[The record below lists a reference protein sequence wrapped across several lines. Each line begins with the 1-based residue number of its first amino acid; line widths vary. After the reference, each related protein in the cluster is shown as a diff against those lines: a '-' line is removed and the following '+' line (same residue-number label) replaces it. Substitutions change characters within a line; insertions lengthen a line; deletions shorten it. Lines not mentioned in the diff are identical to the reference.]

1 MISEILTLALDP
13 SNRSNQ
19 QYLLQILLVICKQL
33 KPQSNA
39 QNLFKDLENENEDSD
54 KDKQPTISNMDPES
68 STSKNVVKYLNLVK
82 NQLAIF
88 NLLLV
93 INTSN
98 RSSNSTITNQS
109 GVELQPFG

>member
-1 MISEILTLALDP
+1 LISEILTLALDP

-19 QYLLQILLVICKQL
+19 QYLLQILLV
-33 KPQSNA
+33 
-39 QNLFKDLENENEDSD
+39 NLFKDLENENEDSD